1 MTRFDLS
8 RLHGDD
14 PTYAPGSV
22 RAKRWLYWRA
32 PKSYVAQGYFKDA
45 IRLPGEIGD
54 GRDLERAAKAREL
67 TRELLLWQDGQDV
80 PRVDPQSWQW
90 LFADYKTNPL
100 SPFQD
105 VKPNTQENY
114 RFHIARWEEGIG
126 QVRILDTDFVAI
138 KRWQKAM
145 EENGRSDH
153 YIKAMFTML
162 RIVAGYGVAL
172 QIAGAASVKAIL
184 GEIRFRSPKPRSVA
198 PTEEQINA
206 VIAAA
211 DAAGEHG
218 FALGLSLQ
226 WWLSLRAVD
235 VRGQYLGSG
244 DAMRWADGLTWDM
257 VDLDALTIRKTPS
270 KTARSA
276 PEEIVWD
283 LSLLPEIVERLKAT
297 PKDRSIGPVVT
308 MNNGKPYT
316 RRGWA
321 DRFAVHRAKAGVPD
335 IVKAMD
341 TRAAA
346 INHVKRAGASKIEL
360 QHAAVH
366 ASGSTTE
373 RYLRERG
380 DAANKVI
387 QLRRG

>member
-1 MTRFDLS
+1 M
-8 RLHGDD
+8 
-14 PTYAPGSV
+14 
-22 RAKRWLYWRA
+22 
-32 PKSYVAQGYFKDA
+32 KDA

-54 GRDLERAAKAREL
+54 GQDLVRAAKAREL
-67 TRELLLWQDGQDV
+67 TRELLRWVDGLDV
-80 PRVDPQSWQW
+80 PKVQPGTWLW
-90 LFADYKTNPL
+90 LFGRYKTDDI

-105 VKPNTQENY
+105 VKDNTRDSY
-114 RFHIARWEEGIG
+114 LFHLKRWEEAIG
-126 QVRILDTDFVAI
+126 LVEIGHTDFAAI

-145 EENGRSDH
+145 EDKGRSVH
-153 YIKAMFTML
+153 YIKSMFTML

-172 QIAGAASVKAIL
+172 QVPHAMNVKAIL
-184 GEIRFRSPKPRSVA
+184 GEMRFRSPKPRAVA
-198 PTEEQINA
+198 PTEDQINA

-235 VRGQYLGSG
+235 VRGQYLGKG
-244 DAMRWADGLTWDM
+244 DAKRWADGLTWDM
-257 VDLDALTIRKTPS
+257 VDLDRLTIRKTPS

-276 PEEIVWD
+276 PEEIEWD
-283 LSLLPEIVERLKAT
+283 LSLLPEIVDRLKAI
-297 PKDRSIGPVVT
+297 PKDQRIGPVVT
-308 MNNGKPYT
+308 MNNGRPYT

-321 DRFAVHRAKAGVPD
+321 DRFSVHREKAGVPD

-346 INHVKRAGASKIEL
+346 INHGKRAGATKIEL

>member
-1 MTRFDLS
+1 MRFDLS

-14 PTYAPGSV
+14 PTYAPGSFT
-22 RAKRWLYWRA
+22 AKRWKYWRA
-32 PKSYVAQGYFKDA
+32 PKSYQDMGYMAEA

-67 TRELLLWQDGQDV
+67 TRELLRWASAQDK
-80 PRVDPQSWQW
+80 PKVDPGSW
-90 LFADYKTNPL
+90 LHLIKRYLNDEI
-100 SPFQD
+100 SPFRE
-105 VKPNTQENY
+105 VKENTKDNY
-114 RFHIARWEEGIG
+114 RYVLKRWEEAIG
-126 QVRILDTDFVAI
+126 EVQITDTDFAAI
-138 KRWQKAM
+138 KRWQNVMQDK
-145 EENGRSDH
+145 GRSLH
-153 YIKAMFTML
+153 FIKSMFTML
-162 RIVAGYGVAL
+162 RIVAGYGVML
-172 QIAGAASVKAIL
+172 QIPGAMNVKAIL
-184 GEIRFRSPKPRSVA
+184 GEMRFRSPAPRTVA

-235 VRGQYLGSG
+235 VRGQHLGKEK
-244 DAMRWADGLTWDM
+244 RWADGLTWDM
-257 VDLDALTIRKTPS
+257 VDLDRLVIRKTPS

-276 PEEIVWD
+276 PEEIEWD
-283 LSLLPEIVERLKAT
+283 LSLLPEIVDRLKAI
-297 PKDRSIGPVVT
+297 PKDRRVGPVVT
-308 MNNGKPYT
+308 KRDGTPYT

-321 DRFAVHRAKAGVPD
+321 DRFAAHREAAGVPD

-346 INHVKRAGASKIEL
+346 INHGKRAGATKIEL

>member
-1 MTRFDLS
+1 MRFDLT
-8 RLHGDD
+8 RLHGGDQ
-14 PTYAPGSV
+14 TYAPGTF
-22 RAKRWLYWRA
+22 RAKNYLYWRA
-32 PKSYVAQGYFKDA
+32 PKSYIDLGHTKAAV
-45 IRLPGEIGD
+45 RLPGEIGD

-67 TRELLLWQDGQDV
+67 TRELLRWKDSLDV
-80 PRVDPQSWQW
+80 PKVQPGTW
-90 LFADYKTNPL
+90 LWLIGRYKKDDI

-105 VKPNTQENY
+105 VKENTRENY
-114 RFHIARWEEGIG
+114 LFHLSRWEEGIG
-126 QVRILDTDFVAI
+126 AVEIAATDFPSI

-162 RIVAGYGVAL
+162 RIIAGYGVAL
-172 QIAGAASVKAIL
+172 QVPGAMAVKAIL

-198 PTEEQINA
+198 PTEDQINA

-211 DAAGEHG
+211 DAVGEHG

-235 VRGQYLGSG
+235 VRGQHLGKG
-244 DAMRWADGLTWDM
+244 DGKRWADGLTWDM
-257 VDLDALTIRKTPS
+257 VDLDAMTIRKTPS

-276 PEEIVWD
+276 PEEIIWD
-283 LSLLPEIVERLKAT
+283 LSLLPDIVERLSAI
-297 PKDRSIGPVVT
+297 PKDRRIGPVVT
-308 MNNGKPYT
+308 MKNGKPYT

-321 DRFAVHRAKAGVPD
+321 DRFAVHRKAAGVPD

-346 INHVKRAGASKIEL
+346 INHGKRAGASKIEL